1 VNLMNTETIEFRIFR
16 GTLKLNTLIAT
27 LQMVNQICD
36 VALFYSDE
44 EVKRLSWTDFMSRI
58 EEPELIQYLK
68 ERRLYIND
76 AVGGEEDM

>member
-1 VNLMNTETIEFRIFR
+1 
-16 GTLKLNTLIAT
+16 
-27 LQMVNQICD
+27 MVNQICD

-76 AVGGEEDM
+76 AVGGEEDL